1 MKFYTLLALVAATSA
16 INKRI
21 PGLPNMG
28 NSNDVAL
35 TAGQA
40 VAANVVATQ

>member
-1 MKFYTLLALVAATSA
+1 MKFYTLFALVAAASA
-16 INKRI
+16 VHLQKSI

-35 TAGQA
+35 TAG
-40 VAANVVATQ
+40 

>member
-1 MKFYTLLALVAATSA
+1 MKFFTLLALVAAANA
-16 INKRI
+16 ITLRV
-21 PGLPNMG
+21 PDLPNMG

-40 VAANVVATQ
+40 AAAATVAK